1 MTRTTSTTSP
11 SFFLKYTFLKIK
23 SHKDMIK
30 ELESKNQSLK
40 SKIDSQKSELDSLR
54 KKLSKLK
61 DPKFNIN
68 SSKPFVTFDKNKIKT
83 IQPKSFKFDELT
95 ATYKNF
101 VNSHNFLAKR
111 CQQVIYQIE
120 EGKGIDFLENLSES
134 DQEEIFEYEKS
145 LLEKYDTESILKLA
159 LLKRVIVVKLQNT
172 IMLKI

>member
-1 MTRTTSTTSP
+1 
-11 SFFLKYTFLKIK
+11 
-23 SHKDMIK
+23 MIK

-40 SKIDSQKSELDSLR
+40 SKIDCQKSELDSLR
-54 KKLSKLK
+54 RKLSKLK

-68 SSKPFVTFDKNKIKT
+68 SSKLFVSFDKNKIKT